1 MKRVLLVRD
10 ASKLCQ
16 EVEDFLKENK
26 IDYNIFYAD
35 EKDVNNLPVIFTPL
49 SCNPYEGRAGFNLFK
64 YPYLKKEVV
73 YD

>member
-10 ASKLCQ
+10 SSKLCQ
-16 EVEDFLKENK
+16 EAEDFLNEHK
-26 IDYNIFYAD
+26 IEYDIFYAN
-35 EKDVNNLPVIFTPL
+35 EKDVDNLPVIFSPL
-49 SCNPYEGRAGFNLFK
+49 SCHPYEGRAGFNLFK